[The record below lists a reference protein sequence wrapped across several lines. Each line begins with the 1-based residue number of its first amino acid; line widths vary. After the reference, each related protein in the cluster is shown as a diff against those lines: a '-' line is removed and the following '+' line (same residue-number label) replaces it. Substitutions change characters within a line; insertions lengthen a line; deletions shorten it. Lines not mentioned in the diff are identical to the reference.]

1 MKSLIDIARG
11 AVCTH
16 GAARFCPDAL
26 VLTDATTLQRLGRRR
41 SMPDV
46 DHRFQERLRE
56 MQERF
61 ERELASSAER
71 LETRVKDRLDEA
83 RKEIERKLHRR

>member
-1 MKSLIDIARG
+1 
-11 AVCTH
+11 
-16 GAARFCPDAL
+16 
-26 VLTDATTLQRLGRRR
+26 
-41 SMPDV
+41 MPDV

-71 LETRVKDRLDEA
+71 LDIKVKDRLDEA